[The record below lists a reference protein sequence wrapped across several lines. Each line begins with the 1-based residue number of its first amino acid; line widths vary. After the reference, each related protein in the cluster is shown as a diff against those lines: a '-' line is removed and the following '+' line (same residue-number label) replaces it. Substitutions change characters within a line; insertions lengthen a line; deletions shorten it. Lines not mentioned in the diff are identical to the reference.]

1 MVTRVFSRLLFPP
14 IQCAALGTVA
24 GFYFLF
30 YASFALV
37 ITVLSILLVMLCFFR
52 VLNSVNFQP
61 RLSRSASFC
70 AAALSAGLLIGINAA
85 NDGYNKVNFGIP
97 ENNVIAIEGVLLE
110 DPRIISGGSVMAS
123 VSLRKSTGK
132 DVRVSS
138 YGEITV
144 FFPAES
150 AAKLKEFGRGVT
162 IFSEGTLR
170 SSERR
175 YLSILQSSSKEAQ
188 DWTFSAKSLHIV
200 HPAPVI
206 EKTRTGIRQ
215 SLINRFEG
223 KPWSGLALALL
234 LGVRENLDA
243 DFTLLYRNAGLSY
256 ILALSGMHL
265 AILAALITFLLKKPL
280 GLKVSAVTGSVIIL
294 LYCFLVG
301 PMPSLNRSALM
312 YILGVAAILFALP
325 KNALSIL
332 SLSFLM
338 QIIITPAAGN
348 SISFILSYIALFGI
362 LVIGRALSSLFAG
375 IVPDFLLQ
383 PLSVSG
389 GAFLATA
396 GVCGFYFGTIA
407 PVGII
412 AGLVIIPLTAIF
424 MIGSILWLVLDILS
438 LSFLFDIPLSILY
451 KLMENTAS
459 IAGNVPGV
467 SASSSVILVFSI
479 SLMLLILAFEYRR
492 RTVLLQLKPFL

>member
-1 MVTRVFSRLLFPP
+1 MVTRVFSRFLFPP
-14 IQCAALGTVA
+14 IQNAALGAAVS
-24 GFYFLF
+24 FYFLF
-30 YASFALV
+30 YMSSALV
-37 ITVLSILLVMLCFFR
+37 ITVLLILLVTLCFFR
-52 VLNSVNFQP
+52 VLNSVNIQP
-61 RLSRSASFC
+61 RLSQPVSLR
-70 AAALSAGLLIGINAA
+70 AAALLIGVLAGICAA

-97 ENNVIAIEGVLLE
+97 ENNVLAIEGVLLE
-110 DPRIISGGSVMAS
+110 DPRIVSGGSVMAS

-138 YGEITV
+138 RGDITV

-162 IFSEGTLR
+162 IYAEGTLS

-175 YLSILQSSSKEAQ
+175 YLSFFQSNSNNAQ

-200 HPAPVI
+200 HTAPVI

-223 KPWSGLALALL
+223 KPWGGLSIALL

-243 DFTLLYRNAGLSY
+243 DFTSMYRNAGLSY

-265 AILAALITFLLKKPL
+265 AILAALIAFILKKPL

-312 YILGVAAILFALP
+312 YILGVAAIIFALP

-362 LVIGRALSSLFAG
+362 LVVGKALYSLFAG
-375 IVPDFLLQ
+375 KVPDFLLQ

-412 AGLVIIPLTAIF
+412 AGLIIIPLTAIF
-424 MIGSILWLVLDILS
+424 MIGSILWLVLDIFS
-438 LSFLFDIPLSILY
+438 LSVLLDIPLSILY
-451 KLMENTAS
+451 KLMESTAS
-459 IAGNVPGV
+459 FAGNVPGI
-467 SASSSVILVFSI
+467 SASSTVILVFSI
-479 SLMLLILAFEYRR
+479 SLMLLIITLEYRR